1 MLHTGAQRWL
11 GLSPRLPA
19 GAECLPVPEIE
30 LGGRG
35 HTPLFPALGR
45 QMQEDSCAF
54 EACLVYRVGP
64 KTAFW
69 DLKQRNPVSTTKQKK
84 L

>member
-11 GLSPRLPA
+11 GLLPRLPSA
-19 GAECLPVPEIE
+19 CQVPEIE

-64 KTAFW
+64 RTAFW
-69 DLKQRNPVSTTKQKK
+69 DLKQRNPVSKTKQKK